1 MTEARLDSHAW
12 LLARLTRCLP
22 TMSDRSAMTCD
33 PSTSSCAGHRVLCVG
48 DATADIFTAPIQALP
63 RPGEVELTGQIAFFP
78 GGNAL
83 NTAVALK
90 RLGEQVSFVGSVGE
104 DWLGNLLLDQLGK
117 IGLNLDGVRREPGG
131 ATPASIMFRVH
142 GEDRRFIHGLGVAT
156 GFKGE
161 HLPLELVP
169 EHGVLM
175 VGGYL
180 KLRSWNDAALATTLR
195 HARQRHC
202 TVVLNV
208 CIAHEEKIDTNRCLR
223 LLPDVGV
230 FVLNEDEAGVLTGES
245 DPAAQASALRHA
257 GANRVVITRGGKGL
271 FADDGSIV
279 VRMGVFS
286 VPLVDPSGCGDC
298 FTAGLIA
305 GLLRRWDWV
314 RTLSFASAVG
324 ALGATAL
331 GCTSGVPAFEE
342 VEKFLFDKA
351 ATLSVSVAEREAGG

>member
-1 MTEARLDSHAW
+1 MT
-12 LLARLTRCLP
+12 
-22 TMSDRSAMTCD
+22 DRSAMIDDHTAL
-33 PSTSSCAGHRVLCVG
+33 PSSGHRVLCVG
-48 DATADIFTAPIQALP
+48 DATADIFTAPIQAVP
-63 RPGEVELTGQIAFFP
+63 CPGEVELTEAIAFFP

-90 RLGEQVSFVGSVGE
+90 RLGERVGFVGSVGD

-156 GFKGE
+156 GFTGE
-161 HLPLELVP
+161 HLPLELIP
-169 EHGVLM
+169 EQGVLM

-180 KLRSWNDAALATTLR
+180 KLQSWNDDALASMMRL
-195 HARQRHC
+195 ARQRDC

-208 CIAHEEKIDTNRCLR
+208 CIAREEKIDTSRCLH
-223 LLPDVGV
+223 LLPDVDV
-230 FVLNEDEAGVLTGES
+230 FVLNEDEAGMLTGET
-245 DPAAQASALRHA
+245 DPAAQAYVLRHA
-257 GANRVVITRGGKGL
+257 GANRVIITRGAKGL
-271 FADDGSIV
+271 LADDGSIV

-305 GLLRRWDWV
+305 GLLRPWDWV
-314 RTLSFASAVG
+314 RALTFASAVG

-342 VEKFLFDKA
+342 VEKFLSDNA
-351 ATLSVSVAEREAGG
+351 ATLSVSAAKRDAGTGT